1 MMTMCVWTSCSV
13 LPTSFAHAHFI
24 QLTWLHGPRC
34 NISVTQQALNMTF
47 WNIIAEGTIVW
58 HDLSSTRHT
67 HMHRHKYLTIRKQEL
82 DPTLSF
88 HLSRS
93 SYPCI
98 IPHLLLLSWVCLTT
112 QMILRTHTL
121 SLNINPKFYC
131 ILKHRAGSSLN
142 ISSSTTYQLLLLIS
156 YYQEFISLFS
166 HKQYSP
172 LHSFTNIASQYASH
186 PNISHLLTNSFWFPN
201 LYHTLFTQIL
211 ITHMLGL

>member
-1 MMTMCVWTSCSV
+1 MICQAQDIPICIGTSISQSESKNWIRHSASTSLG
-13 LPTSFAHAHFI
+13 LPIHVSSHICYCYLEFAW
-24 QLTWLHGPRC
+24 Q
-34 NISVTQQALNMTF
+34 
-47 WNIIAEGTIVW
+47 
-58 HDLSSTRHT
+58 
-67 HMHRHKYLTIRKQEL
+67 HKW
-82 DPTLSF
+82 F
-88 HLSRS
+88 
-93 SYPCI
+93 CA
-98 IPHLLLLSWVCLTT
+98 
-112 QMILRTHTL
+112 HTL

-211 ITHMLGL
+211 ITLMLGL